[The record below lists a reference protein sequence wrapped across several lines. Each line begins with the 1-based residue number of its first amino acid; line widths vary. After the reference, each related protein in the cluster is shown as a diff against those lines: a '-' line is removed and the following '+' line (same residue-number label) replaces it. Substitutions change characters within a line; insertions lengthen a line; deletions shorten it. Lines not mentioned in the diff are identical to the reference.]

1 MNKNNVKY
9 IFLCILMMIL
19 IVFLLY
25 SAFKMFFSNGYV
37 ISINNKNRQE
47 ISEML
52 EKQRI
57 ENQNIT
63 RLEIEMMLGD
73 AELRA
78 YRNFKLCDIKRVS
91 ESSEIVWYILDEGTS
106 IGIKYIFYILVT
118 VILIATNKEWLDRLN
133 SKNEDGGKK

>member
-91 ESSEIVWYILDEGTS
+91 ES
-106 IGIKYIFYILVT
+106 
-118 VILIATNKEWLDRLN
+118 
-133 SKNEDGGKK
+133 